1 MTRPGSCTPRG
12 RVDDASLEYLASSL
26 LCDDAPPPSVHDHW
40 KDHHSATGGGESAT
54 VLRFPG
60 RGTRM
65 WSAPAA
71 AAAAV
76 VILAGGAWLT
86 SPADRPTAVGDA
98 GDGASS
104 STVAQ
109 PDPAQPDIDL
119 AALGPAV
126 ADALGGTDFGGLRNP
141 GLAGK
146 CLAAHGESENA
157 LLGAAP
163 MAHGDRVGQLFV
175 LSAGMHGR
183 VTVLL
188 TMNTCG
194 AEPTAPVL
202 HRTIGAPG

>member
-1 MTRPGSCTPRG
+1 MTGPEPGTPRG

-26 LCDDAPPPSVHDHW
+26 LCDDAPPPSVHAAWRDR
-40 KDHHSATGGGESAT
+40 HSATGDEESAT

-60 RGTRM
+60 RGPRM

-86 SPADRPTAVGDA
+86 SPADQPAAVGDA

-109 PDPAQPDIDL
+109 PDPAQPDIDP

-141 GLAGK
+141 GLAGE
-146 CLAAHGESENA
+146 CLAEHGESEDA

-163 MAHGDRVGQLFV
+163 VAHGERVGQLFV
-175 LSAGMHGR
+175 LSTGIPGH

-188 TMNTCG
+188 TLNTCG
-194 AEPTAPVL
+194 SEPGPPVV
-202 HRTIGAPG
+202 HEQIGAPG